1 LVSVRSLLLGP
12 NVMLYVGDP
21 LVEADWRAKAA
32 QRKASF
38 CREAEI
44 VRGLAATTD
53 LLKGT
58 SRTLSV
64 V

>member
-1 LVSVRSLLLGP
+1 
-12 NVMLYVGDP
+12 MLYVGDP